1 MANVSEQAVKALN
14 HLIETCKD
22 GENGFRTAA
31 GGVTR
36 PELKQ
41 LFDSYANQRGLFAS
55 ELQGEVQRLGGKPET
70 GGSVSAAL
78 HRGWINIKSLVTGR
92 DEAAI
97 IAECE
102 QGEDVALKVYEE
114 ALQADLPADT
124 DAVVRRQLAQVR
136 EAHDRVRALKIATGG

>member
-1 MANVSEQAVKALN
+1 MANAPEQAVKALN

-31 GGVTR
+31 GGVKR
-36 PELKQ
+36 PDLKQ
-41 LFDSYANQRGLFAS
+41 LFGSYANQRGLFAS

-70 GGSVSAAL
+70 GGSVSAAV
-78 HRGWINIKSLVTGR
+78 HRGWINIKSLVTGQ

-114 ALQADLPADT
+114 ALQADLPADI
-124 DAVVRRQLAQVR
+124 DVVVRRQLAQVR
-136 EAHDRVRALKIATGG
+136 EAHDRVRTLKVATDG